1 MLQSDQLLK
10 HNDVPRLQMEILKT
24 TLPRW
29 IQHQFILQQQIV
41 IWNICTTSNDVFYLS
56 VL

>member
-41 IWNICTTSNDVFYLS
+41 SNDVFYLS